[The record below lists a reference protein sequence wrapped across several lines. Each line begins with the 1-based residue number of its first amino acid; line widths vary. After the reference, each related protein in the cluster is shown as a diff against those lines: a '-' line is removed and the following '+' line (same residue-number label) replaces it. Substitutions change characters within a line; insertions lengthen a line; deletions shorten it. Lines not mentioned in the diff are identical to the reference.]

1 MSLKSE
7 EDLISTAYNNG
18 DITLEQ
24 YNQELRDL
32 YRSYRAE
39 AEESAQD
46 AYEAELS
53 NW

>member
-1 MSLKSE
+1 MSLERE
-7 EDLISTAYNNG
+7 ENLISESYNNG
-18 DITLEQ
+18 KITLEQ

-39 AEESAQD
+39 AEESAQE
-46 AYEAELS
+46 AYEDELS